1 MLARSALLWQFR
13 RSLATPASIL
23 HLKTNPE
30 LFHGVCTRF
39 GWVLVPKTHC
49 ARGWTQS
56 RLNEVLEAKFGDI
69 DTADAAG
76 PSLQQVQLATD
87 AWSDS
92 VDLAEKPV
100 FKKRTAADVKHELD
114 LKLFLLQL
122 REEGKY
128 KGEKKRLRTSRVKRD
143 ISNGNVTFT
152 HAWNYFMAKSYPRF
166 KHLPESEARTSIG
179 QEWRLMSMDEKDV
192 YREEYS
198 QLLQQGKDIYH
209 GKIVDRETKIK
220 AVERLNISKQKS
232 LEKKLKKMEESQKK
246 LE

>member
-1 MLARSALLWQFR
+1 MLARLPLLASLR
-13 RSLATPASIL
+13 RHVSTAASVL
-23 HLKTNPE
+23 QLKTHPE
-30 LFHGVCTRF
+30 LYNGVYTRF

-56 RLNEVLEAKFGDI
+56 RLNEALEAKFGNP
-69 DTADAAG
+69 DAPGALL
-76 PSLQQVQLATD
+76 PSLLQVQLETD
-87 AWSDS
+87 AWGAR

-100 FKKRTAADVKHELD
+100 FRKRSAADVKHELD

-152 HAWNYFMAKSYPRF
+152 HAWNYFMAQSYPRF
-166 KHLPESEARTSIG
+166 KHLSEAEARTAIG

-198 QLLQQGKDIYH
+198 QLLQLGKDIYH

-232 LEKKLKKMEESQKK
+232 LDKKLKKLEESQKK

>member
-1 MLARSALLWQFR
+1 MWASLRRCMSTAALLLQ
-13 RSLATPASIL
+13 
-23 HLKTNPE
+23 LKTHPE
-30 LFHGVCTRF
+30 LFHGVFTRF

-49 ARGWTQS
+49 ARGWTQA
-56 RLNEVLEAKFGDI
+56 RLNEALEAKFGNPEEPKDPRECVP
-69 DTADAAG
+69 T
-76 PSLQQVQLATD
+76 LQQLQHETD
-87 AWSDS
+87 LWSAA

-100 FKKRTAADVKHELD
+100 FKKRTAADMKHEVD

-152 HAWNYFMAKSYPRF
+152 HAWNYFMAKSYPKF
-166 KHLPESEARTSIG
+166 KHLSEAEARSSIG

-198 QLLQQGKDIYH
+198 QLLQLGKDIYH

-220 AVERLNISKQKS
+220 AVERLNLSKQKS
-232 LEKKLKKMEESQKK
+232 LDKKLKKMEESQKHI
-246 LE
+246 EE